1 MEAVR
6 SRRRRRPARTA
17 LARLV
22 STGSRATPMQRAN
35 HFCRLRVQTRTSSV
49 GAARPLPPSAD
60 IGLGEAVLAF
70 ANCGRAVAHVR
81 GSYGPN
87 ADLGS
92 ETTRLSHR

>member
-1 MEAVR
+1 
-6 SRRRRRPARTA
+6 
-17 LARLV
+17 L
-22 STGSRATPMQRAN
+22 
-35 HFCRLRVQTRTSSV
+35 

-92 ETTRLSHR
+92 ETTRLSHRWTLW